1 MPWNEPG
8 GSDKDPWGK
17 KKSGGSSKGSGV
29 DNIED
34 LTRKINDKLGS
45 LLGKESGSNGSD
57 NNDEGGFNSSSL
69 IIIGVVLL
77 AAWLATGFYTVDSAQ
92 RGVVFNFGAFK
103 ETTRPGLHW
112 HFPYPIET
120 VELVDIDRIRTA
132 ENRSHMLTKD
142 ENIVDIGVAAQYK
155 IKNPEDYLFNVY
167 LPDYEPNQAI
177 GTLYQVMRSS
187 VREIAGRNTMDSI
200 LKENRES
207 IAPDTKQVM
216 QEVLD
221 SYKSGLEIIKVNVT
235 YAEAPQQ
242 VKDAFD
248 DANRARED
256 KDKFKNQA
264 ETYAKKVVP
273 IAKGKASRLKEAATA
288 YKGRVIARAE
298 GDASRFDQL
307 RTEYEKA
314 PNVTRKRLY
323 LETMEHVFDNTSK
336 IMVDSKSGNN
346 LLYLPLDKL
355 NSGSVSQSTSSSD
368 FTPATAA
375 AVNRVRQRRTTTR
388 TGRDGVRERR

>member
-17 KKSGGSSKGSGV
+17 KKSGGGSKGSGV

-34 LTRKINDKLGS
+34 ITRKMNEKLGGLFGNKS
-45 LLGKESGSNGSD
+45 GSDKDAGGPNSTSLVIIGLVLLG
-57 NNDEGGFNSSSL
+57 
-69 IIIGVVLL
+69 
-77 AAWLATGFYTVDSAQ
+77 AWFATGFYTVDSAQ

-120 VELVDIDRIRTA
+120 VELVDIDRVRTA
-132 ENRSHMLTKD
+132 DSRTHMLTKD

-167 LPDYEPNQAI
+167 LPDYEPNQSI
-177 GTLYQVMRSS
+177 GTLSQVMRSA

-200 LKENRES
+200 LKENREA
-207 IAPDTKQVM
+207 IAPDTRDVM
-216 QEVLD
+216 QKVLD
-221 SYKSGLEIIKVNVT
+221 SYKSGLEVVKVNVT
-235 YAEAPQQ
+235 YAEAPKQ

-264 ETYAKKVVP
+264 QTYAKKVVP
-273 IAKGKASRLKEAATA
+273 IAEGKASRLKEAATA
-288 YKGRVIARAE
+288 YKSRVIARAE
-298 GDASRFDQL
+298 GDASRFSQL
-307 RTEYEKA
+307 RAAYEKA
-314 PNVTRKRLY
+314 PEVTRKRLY
-323 LETMEHVFDNTSK
+323 LETMETVFENTSK

-355 NSGSVSQSTSSSD
+355 NSGSANRSNSSSSFD
-368 FTPATAA
+368 PASAA
-375 AVNRVRQRRTTTR
+375 AVDRVIRNNRSTR
-388 TGRDGVRERR
+388 SGSRDGVREGR

>member
-355 NSGSVSQSTSSSD
+355 NSGSVSQSTSSSE